1 MSLPSP
7 VRAALDAIAA
17 GAKAGTVESSR
28 LDFKEDAGSPK
39 DSYRIALDA
48 ALCLANTAGGHIVL
62 GVDDDAS
69 GPAALV
75 GTRHD
80 PMRVRKHIHDN
91 SRPRLLVDAQAE
103 TYRGVRLIVIT
114 VRADQEIYADGKGRA
129 PHRIG
134 TDCVGMDPATQQR
147 LSEERRGYDPSA
159 ERSDKPEIDPAAI
172 AVARRRLAASLRP
185 ERNGLAHLSDRDLL
199 RALGV
204 MNREGGLLA
213 GGEYLVGPNGVHL
226 LYQYRPS
233 PGGEPRVIERLN
245 GPLLVVYDR
254 VMDLVGVRRQLTP
267 VSLPDGQQLQVE
279 DFPELAVREAISN
292 ALIHRDY
299 RLPGPVVVEH
309 SPQVFVVVSPGALV
323 AGVTVDNILTHP
335 SKPRNR
341 TLAAAARTL
350 ELAEEVGRGVDRMYR
365 EMVRSGRPTPT
376 ITATFDQVR
385 VALVG
390 GAPNV
395 NIARYVAQ
403 LDPTTRD
410 DTDAMIV
417 LLSLCSARTVSAQTV
432 APLLQK
438 TAEEAEASLR
448 HLASEQV
455 AMIERTRQT
464 ARAAFPRYRF
474 REEALKQ
481 LGSAVPYVRH
491 TSDEIDRRVI
501 AHVHEYGRVTN
512 TTVQNLFNVGM
523 PRARQILASL
533 VDRRILRKTS
543 QAQRGPSV
551 EYGPG
556 SSFPPK
562 PTRRRPA
569 SDTHHQASLFDSPS
583 DDDGSGPRR

>member
-1 MSLPSP
+1 MPLPSD
-7 VRAALDAIAA
+7 VKSALDAIAG
-17 GAKAGTVESSR
+17 GAKAGATESTT
-28 LDFKEDAGSPK
+28 LDFKEDAASEK
-39 DSYRIALDA
+39 ESLRVVLDA
-48 ALCLANTAGGHIVL
+48 ALCFANTAGGFVVL
-62 GVDDDAS
+62 GVDDDGV
-69 GPAALV
+69 GPTALL
-75 GTRHD
+75 GTKLD
-80 PMRVRKHIHDN
+80 PTAIKKYVHDN
-91 SRPRLLVDAQAE
+91 SRPRLLVDCHE
-103 TYRGVRLIVIT
+103 EIYKGVRLVV
-114 VRADQEIYADGKGRA
+114 VRVDADQEIYADGKGRA

-147 LSEERRGYDPSA
+147 LREERRGYDPSA
-159 ERSDKPEIDPAAI
+159 LRADHAEVSPAAL
-172 AVARRRLAASLRP
+172 ASARRRLTASLRP
-185 ERNGLAHLSDRDLL
+185 ERNGLAKLSDDDLL

-204 MNREGGLLA
+204 TGPDGELLA
-213 GGEYLVGPNGVHL
+213 AGEYLAGPDGVEV
-226 LYQYRPS
+226 LYQYRES
-233 PGGEPRVIERLN
+233 PGGEPRVVERIS
-245 GPLLVVYDR
+245 GPLLLVYDR
-254 VMDLVGVRRQLTP
+254 VMEFIGLRRQLTP
-267 VSLPDGQQLQVE
+267 VTLPDGQQLQVE

-299 RLPGPVVVEH
+299 RLAGPVVVEQ
-309 SPQVFVVVSPGALV
+309 SPQVMVVTSPGALV

-341 TLAAAARTL
+341 TLAAAVRTL

-376 ITATFDQVR
+376 IDATFEQVR

-390 GAPNV
+390 GAPNI

-403 LDPTTRD
+403 LDPATRD

-417 LLSLCSARTVSAQTV
+417 LLRLCTARTVSAKDI
-432 APLLQK
+432 ARFLQK
-438 TAEEAEASLR
+438 TPEEAEASLR

-455 AMIERTRQT
+455 GMIEPTRQT
-464 ARAAFPRYRF
+464 ARAAFPTYRF
-474 REEALKQ
+474 REEAIKQ

-533 VDRRILRKTS
+533 VERDILTKTS
-543 QAQRGPSV
+543 LAQRGPTV

-556 SSFPPK
+556 PRFPPK
-562 PTRRRPA
+562 PTRRRA
-569 SDTHHQASLFDSPS
+569 AKSSPPT
-583 DDDGSGPRR
+583 GQETLPGT